1 MDNLVSFI
9 NRFTEYVILFFVFIV
24 VIAVATTIG
33 ILLRKNKNKKA
44 LLNAAETTKNS
55 EETQ

>member
-9 NRFTEYVILFFVFIV
+9 NRFTEFVILFFVFVV
-24 VIAVATTIG
+24 VIAIATTIG

-55 EETQ
+55 DETQ